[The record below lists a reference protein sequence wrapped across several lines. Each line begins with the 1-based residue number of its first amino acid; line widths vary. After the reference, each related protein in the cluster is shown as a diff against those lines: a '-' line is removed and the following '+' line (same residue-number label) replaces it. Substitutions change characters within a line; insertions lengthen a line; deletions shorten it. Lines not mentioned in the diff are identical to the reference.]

1 MQGFCNT
8 CSGFHIEKT
17 ESAFFLI
24 SSMVLDLSQW
34 QIFLQLFM
42 IELLGLLTGLGLLEL
57 QHLIYSRILTG
68 FGMLVFF
75 IDLSNMK
82 FQMTGLQ
89 LY

>member
-42 IELLGLLTGLGLLEL
+42 IELVGLLTGLGLLEL
-57 QHLIYSRILTG
+57 
-68 FGMLVFF
+68 
-75 IDLSNMK
+75 
-82 FQMTGLQ
+82 
-89 LY
+89 